1 MDMVGLS
8 QKRTKAGILPDSSAG
23 EAARGTM
30 LPSRTTHPQS
40 PVGCLC
46 LVEYLVDMDFLV
58 FDHARR
64 MGGVWLAVVLLL
76 VPVAGRAEAVH
87 FDHYLLALAVAPAFC
102 EDEPQRKRKFAQC
115 RALSGPGFQA
125 LPLTLHGLWPNRA
138 DRRHPAYCGGESG
151 GAFCRLPP
159 VRLPVDTQARLRRTM
174 PATADCLDR
183 YQWGKHGSCSGLTE
197 GAYFAAAAAL
207 TERVN
212 RAIGSEIARHMGR
225 EVDLAVLRAVLA
237 KRDPQLRD
245 AVTFDCRTPH
255 TPAPDKR
262 RPMLREV
269 RVYFERDPASGAPGR
284 PLPYARAGAKHYNS
298 GCPQGRA
305 YVDTPLD

>member
-1 MDMVGLS
+1 M
-8 QKRTKAGILPDSSAG
+8 RWT
-23 EAARGTM
+23 
-30 LPSRTTHPQS
+30 
-40 PVGCLC
+40 
-46 LVEYLVDMDFLV
+46 
-58 FDHARR
+58 
-64 MGGVWLAVVLLL
+64 WLAVALLL
-76 VPVAGRAEAVH
+76 APLVGRAAPAR

-115 RALSGPGFQA
+115 RALSGPQFQA

-138 DRRHPAYCGGESG
+138 DRRHPAYCAGEAG

-159 VRLPVDTQARLRRTM
+159 LRLPPDTQARLRQAM

-183 YQWGKHGSCSGLTE
+183 YQWMKHGSCSGLRE
-197 GAYFAAAAAL
+197 GAYFAASAAL

-212 RAIGSEIARHMGR
+212 RALGGEIARHMGR
-225 EVDLAVLRAVLA
+225 EVELSVLRAALA
-237 KRDPQLRD
+237 QRDPALKD
-245 AVTFDCRTPH
+245 AVTFDCRTPR
-255 TPAPDKR
+255 TPVPAKR

-269 RVYFERDPASGAPGR
+269 RVYFERDPVSGAPGR
-284 PLPYARAGAKHYNS
+284 PLAYARAGVKHYNS

>member
-1 MDMVGLS
+1 MRW
-8 QKRTKAGILPDSSAG
+8 KRVLFA
-23 EAARGTM
+23 
-30 LPSRTTHPQS
+30 
-40 PVGCLC
+40 
-46 LVEYLVDMDFLV
+46 
-58 FDHARR
+58 
-64 MGGVWLAVVLLL
+64 LLL
-76 VPVAGRAEAVH
+76 APLASCAEPPR
-87 FDHYLLALAVAPAFC
+87 FDYYLLALTVAPAFC

-115 RALSGPGFQA
+115 RALSAPGPQA

-159 VRLPVDTQARLRRTM
+159 LHLPADTRERLRRAM
-174 PATADCLDR
+174 PAMADCLDR
-183 YQWGKHGSCSGLTE
+183 YQWMKHGSCSGLRE
-197 GAYFAAAAAL
+197 GAYFAASAAL

-212 RAIGSEIARHMGR
+212 RAIGTEIARHRGR
-225 EVDLAVLRAVLA
+225 EVDLAGLRATLA
-237 KRDPQLRD
+237 KRDPALRD
-245 AVTFDCRTPH
+245 AVTFDCRTPR
-255 TPAPDKR
+255 TPVPAKR

-284 PLPYARAGAKHYNS
+284 PLSYARAGVKHYNS